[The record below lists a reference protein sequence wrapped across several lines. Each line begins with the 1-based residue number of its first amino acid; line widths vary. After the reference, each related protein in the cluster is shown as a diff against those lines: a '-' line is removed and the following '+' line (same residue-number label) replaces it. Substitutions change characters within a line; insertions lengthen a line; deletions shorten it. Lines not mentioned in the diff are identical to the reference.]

1 MFLSRNYFLYVVYF
15 WLLKYENI
23 FLKWVFFKFC
33 LKCKYD
39 IVKFLLIVILFG
51 YILYVDGCL
60 SMWIY
65 CNLILELLI
74 VIICL

>member
-1 MFLSRNYFLYVVYF
+1 MKIYF
-15 WLLKYENI
+15 WNEF
-23 FLKWVFFKFC
+23 FLNFVDYGVV
-33 LKCKYD
+33 CKYD

-60 SMWIY
+60 SMLIY